1 MTISLDVPD
10 SVFVGDVIYSPNSTL
25 GPRIQLNIQLVFLH
39 SGSLTIWIDEQK
51 YTIQAGTVMLLLPEH
66 REYFEFDKQYPTE
79 HSYLHWYS
87 DSMPQEFLTFLESIP
102 QTIPLSPT
110 MNRLIN
116 NALALRLSSLQTV
129 DQLAKIQAMEMMWQ
143 YIGESQQWASDPVN
157 SHKNQ
162 IYSLAQ
168 RYIHQHYS
176 EGISLL
182 DIATAI
188 SVSETHLIRIF
199 NKYAQTTPIAYLW
212 DLRITQALELLT
224 RTGLS
229 ISEIASQ
236 TGFKTSYHFS
246 RRIREKTGLSPTEF
260 RKQSWGQR

>member
-1 MTISLDVPD
+1 MTKPLDVPD

-25 GPRIQLNIQLVFLH
+25 GPRIQLNIQLVFLQT
-39 SGSLTIWIDEQK
+39 GSMTIWIDEHEH
-51 YTIQAGTVMLLLPEH
+51 TIQAGTVMLLLPEH
-66 REYFEFDKQYPTE
+66 REYFEFDKLHPTE

-87 DSMPQEFLTFLESIP
+87 EPIPPDFLRLLEGLP
-102 QTIPLSPT
+102 RTIPLSAS
-110 MNRLIN
+110 MNQLIDS
-116 NALALRLSSLQTV
+116 ALALRFSTLPTAEQLS
-129 DQLAKIQAMEMMWQ
+129 KILAMEMIWH
-143 YIGESQQWASDPVN
+143 YIGESQLWASDPIN
-157 SHKNQ
+157 IHKNH
-162 IYSLAQ
+162 IYSFAQ
-168 RYIHQHYS
+168 AYIHQHYS
-176 EGISLL
+176 E
-182 DIATAI
+182 DIALSDIASAV

-212 DLRITQALELLT
+212 DLRITQALELLI

-229 ISEIASQ
+229 ISEIALQ